1 MYNKVFISYATEDYQ
16 YAEKLYNFLGENSF
30 VPWMDKKN
38 LLPGQSWDLMIQQAL
53 RNADFILLLL
63 SSTSVNKRG
72 YVQREFKQAVI
83 YCEEKLD
90 SDIYIIPLK
99 IDACEPPEKLKKFQW
114 VEYSAEDAFEKILTS
129 LNLQRSQI
137 LKEEEIK
144 KHRLLGFEYEEKVIA
159 GQYGEKEPKQLYDI
173 NYPQFKDESNRSLK
187 EVNII
192 IQNITV
198 QYLLGV
204 RHNFYTY
211 LNDSFSEEHW
221 NNSDSTENVSIH
233 FQLLHP
239 YFISFT
245 DFVSTYNTGA
255 AHGNYGTS
263 GHNYLI
269 NPLRKI
275 YLEDLFENFELI
287 IPKLRDAIHNKLME
301 WAKNHYEG
309 DISDGFYIFD
319 EGLEPKKEN
328 FDNYYFTEKALVFIY
343 NPYHLTA
350 WCYGDQQ
357 PEITFEELLVLFPNE
372 KKLHQFTDLVR
383 AK

>member
-72 YVQREFKQAVI
+72 YVQREFKQAAN

-90 SDIYIIPLK
+90 SDIYIIPIK
-99 IDACEPPEKLKKFQW
+99 IDACDPPENLKKFQW
-114 VEYSAEDAFEKILTS
+114 VEYSSNEAFNKILLS
-129 LNLQRSQI
+129 LNTQRSQI
-137 LKEEEIK
+137 LKEEEVK
-144 KHRLLGFEYEEKVIA
+144 RHKLLGFEYDEKVVA
-159 GQYGEKEPKQLYDI
+159 GEYGEKEPKQFYDI
-173 NYPQFKDESNRSLK
+173 NYVQFKDELNQSLK
-187 EVNII
+187 ELNVI
-192 IQNITV
+192 IQNIAV

-204 RHNFYTY
+204 RHSFYTY
-211 LNDSFSEEHW
+211 LKDCGADDHW
-221 NNSDSTENVSIH
+221 NNSDSAEDVTIR
-233 FQLLHP
+233 FQLLCSN
-239 YFISFT
+239 FISFT
-245 DFVSTYNTGA
+245 DFVSSYSTGA
-255 AHGNYGTS
+255 AHGNYGTK
-263 GHNYLI
+263 GHNFLI

-275 YLEDLFENFELI
+275 YLYDLFDNFDSA
-287 IPKLRDAIHNKLME
+287 IPKLRDAVHNKLME

-350 WCYGDQQ
+350 WCYGD
-357 PEITFEELLVLFPNE
+357 
-372 KKLHQFTDLVR
+372 
-383 AK
+383 

>member
-137 LKEEEIK
+137 IKEEEIK

-287 IPKLRDAIHNKLME
+287 IPKLRDAVHNKLME

-328 FDNYYFTEKALVFIY
+328 FDNYYFTENALVFIY

-357 PEITFEELLVLFPNE
+357 PEITFEELFVLFPNE
-372 KKLHQFTDLVR
+372 KKLHQFIDLIQ